1 VAEGFVEV
9 PGGRVFY
16 RSVGEGSVPLLCLHG
31 GPGFPHDYLEALEG
45 LADRRQVI
53 FYDQLGCGRSDR
65 PDDDSLWT
73 VERFVE
79 ELMAVRTTLE
89 LDQLHLFGS
98 SWGGMLAM
106 EYVLREEQPKLESLI
121 LCSSPASI
129 PRWIEGCNELVAQ
142 LPQETQE
149 TIRDHEA
156 RGMTA
161 CPEYTAAVLEFEKRH
176 VCRLNRWPEGVERA
190 YRDAGYNV
198 YNYMNGPS
206 EFTVVGTLKEWSVLD
221 RLDEIEVPTLI
232 TSGEHDEARPDHM
245 HEIHERIAGSQLE
258 ILPGCSHLSFA
269 EDPDAYFAIA
279 NAFFDR
285 VEAA

>member
-1 VAEGFVEV
+1 MAEGFVEV

-16 RSVGEGSVPLLCLHG
+16 RSVGEGGVPLLCLHG
-31 GPGFPHDYLEALEG
+31 GPGFPHDYLEELEG

-53 FYDQLGCGRSDR
+53 FYD
-65 PDDDSLWT
+65 
-73 VERFVE
+73 
-79 ELMAVRTTLE
+79 
-89 LDQLHLFGS
+89 
-98 SWGGMLAM
+98 LAM
-106 EYVLREEQPKLESLI
+106 EYVLRHKPELESLI